1 MIETYPVLQ
10 GGFIWDF
17 VDQGMDAYHNGVH
30 YYEYGGGFGQEKIRN
45 DGAFCINGL
54 FSPDRKPNPH
64 AYEAKKVLQSLRV
77 AKDVDW
83 EKRSLKVY
91 AIHSHSPMQISIS

>member
-64 AYEAKKVLQSLRV
+64 AYEAKKYCRV
-77 AKDVDW
+77 YGYERVDW
-83 EKRSLKVY
+83 EKRSLKSR
-91 AIHSHSPMQISIS
+91 IHSHSPMQISIS